1 MICKQATR
9 PDAGPA
15 TKDPFQEALDRK
27 LDEALDEALDSTY
40 PASDPVA
47 LVMPHRGSR
56 GQAKSAR

>member
-9 PDAGPA
+9 PDAGPG
-15 TKDPFQEALDRK
+15 TKDSFQEALDRK
-27 LDEALDEALDSTY
+27 LDEALDSTY

>member
-1 MICKQATR
+1 MIRKQATR
-9 PDAGPA
+9 PDAGPV
-15 TKDPFQEALDRK
+15 TKDSFQEALDRK
-27 LDEALDEALDSTY
+27 LDEALDSTY